1 MTALP
6 ISANES
12 AVRAAVE
19 RLSHVQPGAYQVVSC
34 YLKLEPRDKTRGKY
48 LIKIKN
54 RIREA
59 LAALERQVLDR
70 ALRAQVAADLERV
83 QAYFAEP
90 TRLPPARGIALF
102 ACGALDLFEALPLP
116 HVHRSR
122 LAVAPVPLV
131 RELVALEEE
140 FGTILVAACDRTS
153 ARFFEVT
160 AYDVVE
166 LPSLTAE
173 ATRPGKFHGE
183 RQAKRG
189 HMLAGGFGEHNYHMR
204 IREER
209 QRHYAQVADRIFQV
223 HTQRPLAGLV
233 VAGIGV
239 DAAALLPHLHTY
251 LHDLV
256 LGVVRLNPKRVTATE
271 VREAA
276 LSLREE
282 RERAWERAHA
292 EAVREGIGTGW
303 AVNGIEP
310 TLKAHLARR
319 RAGRRPA
326 HRRCHR
332 GGPGP
337 ARPGRRR
344 VRRAG
349 APRRGRARRPAA
361 VPSLMPGSKRPIR
374 VLVAKP
380 GLDGHDRGAKVV
392 AAALRDAGMEV
403 IYTGLHQTPEMIAQA
418 AIQEDVDVVGLS
430 ILSGAHLTLF
440 PRVKQ
445 LLVAAGRDDVLV
457 TGGGIIPPADMEA
470 LQQQGIGKLFGPGTP
485 TSDLVRYIEEWA
497 AEHVSA

>member
-1 MTALP
+1 MTAL
-6 ISANES
+6 SVSGSES

-19 RLSHVQPGAYQVVSC
+19 RLSRIQPGAYQVVSC

-59 LAALERQVLDR
+59 LAALQRQDLER

-83 QAYFAEP
+83 QAYFGEP

-102 ACGALDLFEALPLP
+102 ACGALDLFEVLPLP

-122 LAVAPVPLV
+122 LAVAAVPLI

-140 FGTILVAACDRTS
+140 FGTILIAACDRTS

-166 LPSLTAE
+166 LASLTAE

-189 HMLAGGFGEHNYHMR
+189 NMLAGGFGEHNYHMR

-209 QRHYAQVADRIFQV
+209 QRHYAQVADRIFQI
-223 HTQRPLAGLV
+223 HTQRALAGLV

-256 LGVVRLNPKRVTATE
+256 LGVVRLNPKRVTAAE

-292 EAVREGIGTGW
+292 EAVREGVGSGW
-303 AVNGIEP
+303 AVNGIAP
-310 TLKAHLARR
+310 TLKALEHGQVRTLLAD
-319 RAGRRPA
+319 
-326 HRRCHR
+326 
-332 GGPGP
+332 
-337 ARPGRRR
+337 
-344 VRRAG
+344 G
-349 APRRGRARRPAA
+349 ADDDPRIDDAIEEALAQGVQVDVVYDERARR
-361 VPSLMPGSKRPIR
+361 V
-374 VLVAKP
+374 VD
-380 GLDGHDRGAKVV
+380 GLAGL
-392 AAALRDAGMEV
+392 LRFRR
-403 IYTGLHQTPEMIAQA
+403 
-418 AIQEDVDVVGLS
+418 S
-430 ILSGAHLTLF
+430 
-440 PRVKQ
+440 
-445 LLVAAGRDDVLV
+445 
-457 TGGGIIPPADMEA
+457 
-470 LQQQGIGKLFGPGTP
+470 
-485 TSDLVRYIEEWA
+485 
-497 AEHVSA
+497 

>member
-59 LAALERQVLDR
+59 LAALERQDFER

-83 QAYFAEP
+83 QGYFAEP

-102 ACGALDLFEALPLP
+102 ACGALELFEALPLP

-140 FGTILVAACDRTS
+140 FGTILVAAC
-153 ARFFEVT
+153 V
-160 AYDVVE
+160 
-166 LPSLTAE
+166 
-173 ATRPGKFHGE
+173 HGE

-189 HMLAGGFGEHNYHMR
+189 NMLAGGFGEHNYHMR
-204 IREER
+204 IRQER

-256 LGVVRLNPKRVTATE
+256 LGVVRLNPKHVTAAE

-292 EAVREGIGTGW
+292 EAVREGLGTGW

-310 TLKAHLARR
+310 TLKALERGQVRTLLADGQDDDRR
-319 RAGRRPA
+319 IDGAIEEA
-326 HRRCHR
+326 L
-332 GGPGP
+332 
-337 ARPGRRR
+337 AQR
-344 VRRAG
+344 VQVDVVYDE
-349 APRRGRARRPAA
+349 RARR
-361 VPSLMPGSKRPIR
+361 V
-374 VLVAKP
+374 VD
-380 GLDGHDRGAKVV
+380 GL
-392 AAALRDAGMEV
+392 AG
-403 IYTGLHQTPEMIAQA
+403 
-418 AIQEDVDVVGLS
+418 
-430 ILSGAHLTLF
+430 
-440 PRVKQ
+440 
-445 LLVAAGRDDVLV
+445 
-457 TGGGIIPPADMEA
+457 
-470 LQQQGIGKLFGPGTP
+470 
-485 TSDLVRYIEEWA
+485 LVRFRR
-497 AEHVSA
+497 

>member
-1 MTALP
+1 MSALP
-6 ISANES
+6 VSASES
-12 AVRAAVE
+12 AVRAAIE
-19 RLSHVQPGAYQVVSC
+19 RLSRVQPGAYHVVSC
-34 YLKLEPRDKTRGKY
+34 YLKLEPRDKPRGKY

-59 LAALERQVLDR
+59 LAALQRQELER

-83 QAYFAEP
+83 QAYFGEP
-90 TRLPPARGIALF
+90 TRVPAARGIALF
-102 ACGALDLFEALPLP
+102 ACGALELFEALPLP

-160 AYDVVE
+160 AYDVGE

-189 HMLAGGFGEHNYHMR
+189 NMLAGGFGEHNYHMR
-204 IREER
+204 IRVER
-209 QRHYAQVADRIFQV
+209 QRHYAQVADRIFQI

-256 LGVVRLNPKRVTATE
+256 LGVVRLNPKRVAAAE

-292 EAVREGIGTGW
+292 EAVREGVGTGW
-303 AVNGIEP
+303 AVNGIDP
-310 TLKAHLARR
+310 TLKALQRGQVRTLLA
-319 RAGRRPA
+319 
-326 HRRCHR
+326 
-332 GGPGP
+332 
-337 ARPGRRR
+337 
-344 VRRAG
+344 
-349 APRRGRARRPAA
+349 
-361 VPSLMPGSKRPIR
+361 
-374 VLVAKP
+374 
-380 GLDGHDRGAKVV
+380 DGQD
-392 AAALRDAGMEV
+392 DASH
-403 IYTGLHQTPEMIAQA
+403 IDDA
-418 AIQEDVDVVGLS
+418 VGLS

-445 LLVAAGRDDVLV
+445 LLVDAGRDDVLV
-457 TGGGIIPPADMEA
+457 TGGGIIPPEDIAT
-470 LQQQGIGKLFGPGTP
+470 LRQQGIGRLFGPGTP
-485 TSDLVRYIEEWA
+485 TADLVKYIEEWA

>member
-6 ISANES
+6 VSASES

-19 RLSHVQPGAYQVVSC
+19 RLSRIQPGAYQVVSC

-59 LAALERQVLDR
+59 LAALQ
-70 ALRAQVAADLERV
+70 
-83 QAYFAEP
+83 
-90 TRLPPARGIALF
+90 
-102 ACGALDLFEALPLP
+102 
-116 HVHRSR
+116 
-122 LAVAPVPLV
+122 
-131 RELVALEEE
+131 EE

-166 LPSLTAE
+166 LASLTAE

-209 QRHYAQVADRIFQV
+209 QRHYAQVADRIFQI
-223 HTQRPLAGLV
+223 HTQRALAGLV

-256 LGVVRLNPKRVTATE
+256 LGVVRLNPKRVTAAE

-292 EAVREGIGTGW
+292 EAVG
-303 AVNGIEP
+303 
-310 TLKAHLARR
+310 
-319 RAGRRPA
+319 AG
-326 HRRCHR
+326 
-332 GGPGP
+332 
-337 ARPGRRR
+337 
-344 VRRAG
+344 
-349 APRRGRARRPAA
+349 
-361 VPSLMPGSKRPIR
+361 
-374 VLVAKP
+374 
-380 GLDGHDRGAKVV
+380 
-392 AAALRDAGMEV
+392 
-403 IYTGLHQTPEMIAQA
+403 
-418 AIQEDVDVVGLS
+418 VG
-430 ILSGAHLTLF
+430 
-440 PRVKQ
+440 
-445 LLVAAGRDDVLV
+445 
-457 TGGGIIPPADMEA
+457 
-470 LQQQGIGKLFGPGTP
+470 
-485 TSDLVRYIEEWA
+485 Y
-497 AEHVSA
+497 

>member
-59 LAALERQVLDR
+59 LGALQRQELER
-70 ALRAQVAADLERV
+70 ALQAQVAADLERV
-83 QAYFAEP
+83 QAYFGEP

-153 ARFFEVT
+153 ARFFAVT
-160 AYDVVE
+160 AYDVAE
-166 LPSLTAE
+166 LPSLTAL
-173 ATRPGKFHGE
+173 ATRSGKFHGE
-183 RQAKRG
+183 RQ
-189 HMLAGGFGEHNYHMR
+189 GEHSHHMR
-204 IREER
+204 IREEKH
-209 QRHYAQVADRIFQV
+209 RHYAQVADRIFQI

-233 VAGIGV
+233 AAGIGV

-256 LGVVRLNPKRVTATE
+256 LGVVRLNPKRVAAAE

-276 LSLREE
+276 LALREE

-292 EAVREGIGTGW
+292 EAVRDGVGSGW
-303 AVNGIEP
+303 AVNGVDA
-310 TLKAHLARR
+310 TLKALE
-319 RAGRRPA
+319 
-326 HRRCHR
+326 R
-332 GGPGP
+332 G
-337 ARPGRRR
+337 R
-344 VRRAG
+344 VRTLVADGRDDDLRIDDAIEE
-349 APRRGRARRPAA
+349 ALAQRVQVDVIYDERARRVVDGFA
-361 VPSLMPGSKRPIR
+361 
-374 VLVAKP
+374 
-380 GLDGHDRGAKVV
+380 GL
-392 AAALRDAGMEV
+392 LR
-403 IYTGLHQTPEMIAQA
+403 
-418 AIQEDVDVVGLS
+418 
-430 ILSGAHLTLF
+430 F
-440 PRVKQ
+440 R
-445 LLVAAGRDDVLV
+445 R
-457 TGGGIIPPADMEA
+457 
-470 LQQQGIGKLFGPGTP
+470 
-485 TSDLVRYIEEWA
+485 
-497 AEHVSA
+497 

>member
-6 ISANES
+6 VSASES

-19 RLSHVQPGAYQVVSC
+19 RLSRIQPGAYQVVSC

-59 LAALERQVLDR
+59 LAALQRQDLER

-83 QAYFAEP
+83 QAYFGEP
-90 TRLPPARGIALF
+90 PRLPPARGIALS
-102 ACGALDLFEALPLP
+102 ACGALDLFEVLPLP

-189 HMLAGGFGEHNYHMR
+189 NMLAGGFGEHNYHMR
-204 IREER
+204 IRVER
-209 QRHYAQVADRIFQV
+209 QRHYAQVADRIFQI

-256 LGVVRLNPKRVTATE
+256 LGVVRLNPKRVTPAE

-276 LSLREE
+276 LSLREAPAQGPGRQARPGRDRPRGE
-282 RERAWERAHA
+282 GRGRRAARRGYGGHLHGAAPDPRDDRAGRDSRRRRRRRPVHPLGRPPYLVPTRQA
-292 EAVREGIGTGW
+292 APGRSGT
-303 AVNGIEP
+303 
-310 TLKAHLARR
+310 RR
-319 RAGRRPA
+319 RAGDGWRDHPAGGQRRVAPA
-326 HRRCHR
+326 GDRAVVRTGHPDDRPGEIHRRVGC
-332 GGPGP
+332 
-337 ARPGRRR
+337 
-344 VRRAG
+344 RACLG
-349 APRRGRARRPAA
+349 
-361 VPSLMPGSKRPIR
+361 V
-374 VLVAKP
+374 
-380 GLDGHDRGAKVV
+380 
-392 AAALRDAGMEV
+392 
-403 IYTGLHQTPEMIAQA
+403 
-418 AIQEDVDVVGLS
+418 
-430 ILSGAHLTLF
+430 
-440 PRVKQ
+440 
-445 LLVAAGRDDVLV
+445 
-457 TGGGIIPPADMEA
+457 
-470 LQQQGIGKLFGPGTP
+470 TP
-485 TSDLVRYIEEWA
+485 TSLEP
-497 AEHVSA
+497 S

>member
-1 MTALP
+1 MAALP
-6 ISANES
+6 ISASES

-48 LIKIKN
+48 LIKIKT

-59 LAALERQVLDR
+59 LAGLERQDLER

-83 QAYFAEP
+83 QTYFAEP

-102 ACGALDLFEALPLP
+102 ACGALNLFEALPLP

-173 ATRPGKFHGE
+173 ATRPGQVHGE
-183 RQAKRG
+183 RQ
-189 HMLAGGFGEHNYHMR
+189 GEHSHHMR
-204 IREER
+204 IREEKH
-209 QRHYAQVADRIFQV
+209 RHYAQVADRIFQI

-233 VAGIGV
+233 AAGIGV

-256 LGVVRLNPKRVTATE
+256 LGVVRLNPKRVAAAE
-271 VREAA
+271 GREAA
-276 LSLREE
+276 LALREA

-292 EAVREGIGTGW
+292 QAVREGAATGW
-303 AVNGIEP
+303 
-310 TLKAHLARR
+310 
-319 RAGRRPA
+319 GRSGER
-326 HRRCHR
+326 R
-332 GGPGP
+332 GGEE
-337 ARPGRRR
+337 GR
-344 VRRAG
+344 
-349 APRRGRARRPAA
+349 
-361 VPSLMPGSKRPIR
+361 
-374 VLVAKP
+374 
-380 GLDGHDRGAKVV
+380 
-392 AAALRDAGMEV
+392 
-403 IYTGLHQTPEMIAQA
+403 TP
-418 AIQEDVDVVGLS
+418 
-430 ILSGAHLTLF
+430 
-440 PRVKQ
+440 
-445 LLVAAGRDDVLV
+445 
-457 TGGGIIPPADMEA
+457 
-470 LQQQGIGKLFGPGTP
+470 
-485 TSDLVRYIEEWA
+485 
-497 AEHVSA
+497 

>member
-59 LAALERQVLDR
+59 LAALERQ
-70 ALRAQVAADLERV
+70 
-83 QAYFAEP
+83 
-90 TRLPPARGIALF
+90 
-102 ACGALDLFEALPLP
+102 
-116 HVHRSR
+116 
-122 LAVAPVPLV
+122 
-131 RELVALEEE
+131 ALEEE

-189 HMLAGGFGEHNYHMR
+189 NMLAGGFGEHNYHMR
-204 IREER
+204 IRVER
-209 QRHYAQVADRIFQV
+209 QRHYAQVADRIFQI

-256 LGVVRLNPKRVTATE
+256 LGVVRLNPKRVTAAE

-303 AVNGIEP
+303 AVNGI
-310 TLKAHLARR
+310 
-319 RAGRRPA
+319 
-326 HRRCHR
+326 
-332 GGPGP
+332 
-337 ARPGRRR
+337 
-344 VRRAG
+344 
-349 APRRGRARRPAA
+349 
-361 VPSLMPGSKRPIR
+361 
-374 VLVAKP
+374 
-380 GLDGHDRGAKVV
+380 
-392 AAALRDAGMEV
+392 
-403 IYTGLHQTPEMIAQA
+403 
-418 AIQEDVDVVGLS
+418 
-430 ILSGAHLTLF
+430 
-440 PRVKQ
+440 
-445 LLVAAGRDDVLV
+445 
-457 TGGGIIPPADMEA
+457 
-470 LQQQGIGKLFGPGTP
+470 
-485 TSDLVRYIEEWA
+485 
-497 AEHVSA
+497 